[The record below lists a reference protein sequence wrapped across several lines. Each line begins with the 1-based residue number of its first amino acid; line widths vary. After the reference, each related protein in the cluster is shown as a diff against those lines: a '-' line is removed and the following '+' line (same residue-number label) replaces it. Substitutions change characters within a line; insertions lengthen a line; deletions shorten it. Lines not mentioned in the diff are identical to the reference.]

1 MGTLIGGFIHPN
13 HLSPAAWYDFSDA
26 ATITLVGSNIS
37 QINDKSGNGRNLTQ
51 GTAGARPTRS
61 AASRNGLDTA
71 SFDGGD
77 SLVAATASDWTFL
90 HNGTNYLI
98 ASVQRFGTVADPNAA
113 YTLMATN
120 NAGSASHGMTI
131 FWDDRASVP
140 RNEALVHLVARNVSS
155 QFAVSNIS
163 GNGAFPANTYEV
175 LTVLADPDNAT
186 ASARSSMQT
195 DLNAAI
201 ANNSLTNAPS
211 TAAPLGA
218 LHLGQAVGGLLPMVG
233 NICEIIIVSGANAT
247 AANAQKLRA
256 YLKNKWAV

>member
-1 MGTLIGGFIHPN
+1 MGTLIGGFINPS

-26 ATITLVGSNIS
+26 STITLVGSNIS
-37 QINDKSGNGRNLTQ
+37 QITDKSGNGRTLTQ
-51 GTAGARPTRS
+51 GAAGARPTRS

-98 ASVQRFGTVADPNAA
+98 ASVMRFGTVANPDAA
-113 YTLMATN
+113 YTLLATN
-120 NAGSASHGMTI
+120 NAGSTSHGMTL
-131 FWDDRASVP
+131 FWDDRASVS
-140 RNEALVHLVARNVSS
+140 RNEVLFHFVTRNVIGQPS
-155 QFAVSNIS
+155 VSNVS
-163 GNGAFPANTYEV
+163 GNGALPANTYEV

-186 ASARSSMQT
+186 ASARSSMQVNGNSAIA
-195 DLNAAI
+195 LNAA
-201 ANNSLTNAPS
+201 TNAPS
-211 TAAPLGA
+211 TSAPLGP
-218 LHLGQAVGGLLPMVG
+218 LNVGQAVGAVLPMVG